1 MKKAFLRGCLA
12 FLLLAGAFSQER
24 FRRTPPIPE
33 PPQELRLPAIDTH
46 MLSNGLTLAVAPRS
60 DLPFISLELVV
71 MTGESSSPE
80 NVPGLAAFTAEML
93 SRGTALI
100 SASELEERI
109 ESIGGSFSTSVT
121 LDHSRFSFLFL
132 DEFLDQALEIL
143 SLMLLQPA
151 FAEREIVALR
161 RTQHYGL
168 LERQR
173 DPEFV
178 GYRQLLRTLFQDH
191 PCLRALYNED
201 VFKNIGRR
209 DIQAFYEKYY
219 RPNNAVLVLA
229 GNLNLT
235 TATRKVSHYL
245 NTWAKTDVERTLYS
259 PPEPS
264 SQSRFCFVEL
274 PQADDIFLFLGEV
287 IFPRADPD
295 AFAFSVLNQVL
306 GGTQNSRLLLNLRES
321 KEYAYYAFSQMDLFR
336 GCGVFSVRARVI
348 PSAGPAA
355 VQEALK
361 ELDRIAR
368 EKVSAFE
375 IEQAKQFL
383 IGRFPLQLNRLD
395 SLADHVSDVVAFAL
409 GDAYWNRYFENIMLV
424 DSNKVFEVAQKYLL
438 AKPAVVL
445 VGNRSSLVD
454 HLREIDRLDVYDARG
469 LFRYTL
475 TKGVEE

>member
-1 MKKAFLRGCLA
+1 MKKFLLCGCLA
-12 FLLLAGAFSQER
+12 TLLFSGASAQER
-24 FRRTPPIPE
+24 FRRTPPIPD
-33 PPQELRLPAIDTH
+33 PPQELRLPAIETH
-46 MLSNGLTLAVAPRS
+46 VLSNGLTLAVAHRG

-71 MTGESSSPE
+71 MTGESAAPE

-93 SRGTALI
+93 SRGTASV

-109 ESIGGSFSTSVT
+109 ESIGGSFSASVT

-143 SLMLLQPA
+143 SLMVLQPA
-151 FAEREIVALR
+151 FADREIVALR

-178 GYRQLLRTLFQDH
+178 GYRQLLRMLFQGH
-191 PCLRALYNED
+191 PWLRTLYNED
-201 VFKNIGRR
+201 VYKNIGRR
-209 DIQAFYEKYY
+209 DIQAFHEKFY
-219 RPNNAVLVLA
+219 RPNNSVLVLA
-229 GNLNLT
+229 GNLNLMT
-235 TATRKVSHYL
+235 TTRKVSHYL
-245 NTWAKTDVERTLYS
+245 NTWAKAEVEN
-259 PPEPS
+259 PPYPPPGPGGPS
-264 SQSRFCFVEL
+264 QYCFVEL
-274 PQADDIFLFLGEV
+274 PQADDLYLFLGEV
-287 IFPRADPD
+287 ILPRADPD
-295 AFAFSVLNQVL
+295 VFAFSVLNQVL

-336 GCGVFSVRARVI
+336 GCGIFSVRARVI

-355 VQEALK
+355 LREALS
-361 ELDRIAR
+361 EIDRVAR

-383 IGRFPLQLNRLD
+383 MGRFPLQLNRLD
-395 SLADHVSDVVAFAL
+395 SLADHVSDIITFAL
-409 GDAYWNRYFENIMLV
+409 REAHWNRYFDNIMLV
-424 DSNKVFEVAQKYLL
+424 DSNRVFEVAQKYLL

-445 VGNRSSLVD
+445 VGNRSSLTD
-454 HLREIDRLDVYDARG
+454 HLREIERLDVYDARG

-475 TKGVEE
+475 SKGVEE